1 MTLSY
6 HEHRKYCYYSIITA
20 VVSCYSASITGMT
33 QSQIMSEH
41 TSQIN
46 PVSSSKR
53 NSILE
58 EENSNFKLKLE
69 TEEQKAQLHI
79 EENKTLKKAVAKL
92 EKDMLSYEENVS
104 SLRKKV

>member
-1 MTLSY
+1 
-6 HEHRKYCYYSIITA
+6 
-20 VVSCYSASITGMT
+20 MT

>member
-1 MTLSY
+1 
-6 HEHRKYCYYSIITA
+6 
-20 VVSCYSASITGMT
+20 MT

-58 EENSNFKLKLE
+58 EENNNFKLKLE
-69 TEEQKAQLHI
+69 TEEQKSQVHM
-79 EENKTLKKAVAKL
+79 EENKALKKAVAQL